1 MLHTKPIYH
10 VSALK
15 HLCIHTNPKTVL
27 SNVKIQNKTYR
38 DVSISCSLM
47 IHNFQRNLSRILAQI
62 GCLDTENVLNFC
74 TCEEVMMLSSVRMK
88 KKAQTIVMLLLFFLL
103 SLEKNEW
110 NSLSLSLMTEEN
122 YGNQRFNASKGS
134 CVQEHRFIK
143 KCLLLPP
150 GGRDARTAC
159 NSLLCFVSFL

>member
-1 MLHTKPIYH
+1 M
-10 VSALK
+10 
-15 HLCIHTNPKTVL
+15 NPKTVL

-62 GCLDTENVLNFC
+62 GCLDIENVLNFC

-88 KKAQTIVMLLLFFLL
+88 NHSHDTIFFLL

-110 NSLSLSLMTEEN
+110 NSFSLMTEEN
-122 YGNQRFNASKGS
+122 YGNQRFNAGKGS
-134 CVQEHRFIK
+134 CAQEHRFIK

-150 GGRDARTAC
+150 GGRDARTVC

>member
-1 MLHTKPIYH
+1 MLQTKPIYH
-10 VSALK
+10 VSTLK
-15 HLCIHTNPKTVL
+15 HMNPKTVL
-27 SNVKIQNKTYR
+27 STVKIWNKTYR

-62 GCLDTENVLNFC
+62 GCLDMENVLNFC

-88 KKAQTIVMLLLFFLL
+88 KKAQTIVMIILFFLL
-103 SLEKNEW
+103 SSEKNKW
-110 NSLSLSLMTEEN
+110 NSFSLMTEEN
-122 YGNQRFNASKGS
+122 YGNQRFNAGIGS

-150 GGRDARTAC
+150 GGRDARTVC